1 MAEKPPDG
9 FGAGIEFMGKVADTV
24 SFMGLAFDAVNV
36 IKSLGGDQ
44 KEPDPLIV
52 LLNSI
57 HSELNAIEDIVLAI
71 WVQAREDNIAF
82 LLSHSAPALPN
93 RKCFR
98 EKRGRK
104 F

>member
-82 LLSHSAPALPN
+82 LLSHSAPALQTAN
-93 RKCFR
+93 AFVKS
-98 EKRGRK
+98 EASK